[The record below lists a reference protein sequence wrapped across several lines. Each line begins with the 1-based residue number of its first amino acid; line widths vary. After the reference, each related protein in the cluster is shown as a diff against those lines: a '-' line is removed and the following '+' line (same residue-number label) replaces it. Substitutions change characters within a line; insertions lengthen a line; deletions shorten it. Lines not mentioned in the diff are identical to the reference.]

1 MRKRI
6 MTMLLILFLAII
18 LPKGTKEYVMAWNT
32 KGSVEVRLNDIGTLK
47 KNVNFKLYQVGEEEL
62 TECFQNTN
70 IIIGN
75 LQYASDWENAAKVL
89 VEHDSLT
96 TVSSYAGTTDE
107 DGVVLFSSLNMGI
120 YLLVQ
125 DGKSEYGV
133 IAPTLLVLS
142 EDGEKGTA
150 DLIVKPKAE
159 TPTEDAKPE
168 DVKQEDAKPD
178 DNTKPDDGVKTD
190 NGVKPDTGD
199 QAKVTLYFSLGVVAL
214 VMIGISVWRIIRTKK
229 KSTLALVLL
238 FAMSLWGLKPTVAHA
253 KTPAHDETQ
262 TIKIVTT
269 DSVDKLEIEGG
280 QYRLQQK
287 AEVLEENFALGDLSY
302 GEYSLTETFAPDG
315 YIAISEE
322 IKFQV
327 SEQGVSL
334 LTENENV
341 KIAGTEDGTYQITV
355 LNEIG
360 RIARLPS
367 TGGNGTVLYTLVG
380 FVLIGAATIGFVLL
394 ERKKMLKTVS
404 AVLVFTTV
412 MFAAGIT
419 SQASD
424 SYFHTADSENGES
437 YYLTSYEYEEIGYE
451 FEDVGIEF
459 QKSSDGRR
467 YYVTN
472 PEVLKELLEEI
483 ALMTDGKN
491 ETPTL
496 EKKIK
501 RNDESK
507 VNKVNAY
514 VGETFTCVLTAT
526 RVNGATNVVIHDVIP
541 DELEKVE
548 NTTSVQISK
557 DGETTT
563 TAFTG
568 YTFTTEAG
576 EEKYT
581 LKDDD
586 LAGVTQVII
595 TYDVVVVATDN
606 MMDATKEIS
615 LETKGWVTY
624 GTNSVSSNVSAV
636 TIDVSKLVLA
646 NDSEDAGNFTKL
658 SFELYERDDVSKLK
672 KIPMKKLVMK
682 SRNAGEIVCYVRCD
696 EDEGEVMEWSSSE
709 TLILLGLR
717 QGNTYQLKFTNCP
730 TGTENLKRTFEFEWS
745 EDSSLMTLSFHDFN
759 RTELLETG
767 GIGTIVFYIMGSMLV
782 LGSGTLLFIRRR
794 RELREQSR

>member
-18 LPKGTKEYVMAWNT
+18 LPKGTKEYVMAGNT

-47 KNVNFKLYQVGEEEL
+47 KNVNFKLYQVGEAEL
-62 TECFQNTN
+62 TECFQDTN

-75 LQYASDWENAAKVL
+75 LQYASDWEDAAKVL

-96 TVSSYAGTTDE
+96 TVPSCAGTTDE
-107 DGVVLFSSLNMGI
+107 DGVVLFSSLDMGI

-159 TPTEDAKPE
+159 TPTEDAKP
-168 DVKQEDAKPD
+168 D
-178 DNTKPDDGVKTD
+178 DTKPDDGVKTD

-199 QAKVTLYFSLGVVAL
+199 KAKVTLCFAVGVVAL
-214 VMIGISVWRIIRTKK
+214 VVIGISAWRIIRTKK

-238 FAMSLWGLKPTVAHA
+238 FAMSLWGLKPTVAFA
-253 KTPAHDETQ
+253 KTSAQDEAQ

-280 QYRLQQK
+280 QYRLEQET
-287 AEVLEENFALGDLSY
+287 EVLEENFVCGDLAY
-302 GEYSLTETFAPDG
+302 GEYSLTETLAPNG
-315 YIAISEE
+315 YLAMSEE
-322 IKFQV
+322 MKFQV

-341 KIAGTEDGTYQITV
+341 EITRMEDGTYQITV

-367 TGGNGTVLYTLVG
+367 TGGSGTFLYTLVG
-380 FVLIGAATIGFVLL
+380 VVLIGVAVIGFVLL
-394 ERKKMLKTVS
+394 ERKKLVKTVS
-404 AVLVFTTV
+404 AVLVCATV
-412 MFAAGIT
+412 MFAAGMT

-424 SYFHTADSENGES
+424 SYFHTADSENGYS

-472 PEVLKELLEEI
+472 PEMLKELLEEI
-483 ALMTDGKN
+483 SFMTDKN
-491 ETPTL
+491 GEPTL

-501 RNDESK
+501 RSGGQEVDE
-507 VNKVNAY
+507 VNAY

-526 RVNGATNVVIHDVIP
+526 MVNGATNVVIHDVIP

-557 DGETTT
+557 NGETTKT
-563 TAFTG
+563 TFTG

-581 LKDDD
+581 LKDDE

-606 MMDATKEIS
+606 MKDASKGTS
-615 LETKGWVTY
+615 LETKGWVTFTY
-624 GTNSVSSNVSAV
+624 GDNSLSSNASVV
-636 TIDVSKLVLA
+636 TVYVSKLVIV
-646 NDSEDAGNFTKL
+646 NDSENAGNFTKL
-658 SFELYERDDVSKLK
+658 SFELYERDDASKLK

-696 EDEGEVMEWSSSE
+696 EGEGEVMEWSSSE

-745 EDSSLMTLSFHDFN
+745 KDNALMTLSFHDFN

-767 GIGTIVFYIMGSMLV
+767 GIGTTVFYIMGSVLV